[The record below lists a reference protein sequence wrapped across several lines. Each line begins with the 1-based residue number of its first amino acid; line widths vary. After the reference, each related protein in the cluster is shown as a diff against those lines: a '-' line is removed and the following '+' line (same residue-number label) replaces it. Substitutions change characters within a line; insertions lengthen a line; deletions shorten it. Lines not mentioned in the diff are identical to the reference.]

1 MSVTLREVMG
11 AARSRAASLAAEVA
25 GYLVL
30 GAADQAAARAVTGDD
45 VVLGEDGTVRI
56 ASGHSADDAQA
67 EAALRLLL
75 GQLLLEASSVTPA
88 LLRASQR
95 PAAAGIDAL
104 VQELEAALIPV
115 NRGAGRRALARLHR
129 DTDRARAA
137 GALEPTP
144 RRRIQ
149 PWPPSRPFILC
160 YWRMHRSP
168 PIAAALPIWRPRAPW
183 PPIRGGWICAAQP

>member
-67 EAALRLLL
+67 EAALRPERH
-75 GQLLLEASSVTPA
+75 GSDP
-88 LLRASQR
+88 
-95 PAAAGIDAL
+95 
-104 VQELEAALIPV
+104 
-115 NRGAGRRALARLHR
+115 
-129 DTDRARAA
+129 RAA
-137 GALEPTP
+137 SAATNASG
-144 RRRIQ
+144 
-149 PWPPSRPFILC
+149 SR
-160 YWRMHRSP
+160 S
-168 PIAAALPIWRPRAPW
+168 
-183 PPIRGGWICAAQP
+183 IRW